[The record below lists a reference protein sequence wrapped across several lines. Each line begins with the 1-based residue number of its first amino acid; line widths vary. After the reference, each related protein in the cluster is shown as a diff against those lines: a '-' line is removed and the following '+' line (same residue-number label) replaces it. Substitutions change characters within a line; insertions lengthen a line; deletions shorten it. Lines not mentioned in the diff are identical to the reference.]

1 VKVIKILHP
10 TVLFADFLM
19 ACCVFHWCHIA
30 KVILTGLTLHLS
42 LQGMKKDIEIPRVEN
57 VTVAIVREKNLI
69 NQDEWKVY
77 LINSNLFP
85 IDNTLIASKGYG
97 EKDGETQR
105 TSTLRHF
112 LETVPAQG
120 TAVIEPIDPSVF
132 HLNNEY
138 WVSYYV
144 GDQIYDKRFV
154 FVPGSIG
161 EENITFIAELGME
174 GVLHS

>member
-1 VKVIKILHP
+1 
-10 TVLFADFLM
+10 
-19 ACCVFHWCHIA
+19 
-30 KVILTGLTLHLS
+30 
-42 LQGMKKDIEIPRVEN
+42 MKKDIETPEVKN
-57 VTVAIVREKNLI
+57 VTLAVVREKNIL

-77 LINSNLFP
+77 IINNNTHP
-85 IDNTLIASKGYG
+85 IENTLVASQGYG
-97 EKDGETQR
+97 EKEGEQQR

-120 TAVIEPIDPSVF
+120 FAMVEPIDSSLF

-144 GDQIYDKRFV
+144 DTQIYDRRFV
-154 FVPGSIG
+154 FVPDSIC
-161 EENITFIAELGME
+161 EENLTFIKELNME